1 MIAQNLGLKF
11 QKSARAENPKTFN
24 MNDISAIIE
33 KQKQELQHRLAILT
47 ENNLSSLI
55 EERKGY
61 ETKIQELDAKIES
74 ICGELGI
81 EVGEVGG
88 SKKKAKRTRMSGE
101 EIDRRIVDAIKAAPD
116 GISQIDLSN
125 STGVSYASVLKWLS
139 VHADRVTTQ
148 GDRKAK
154 KIFLKV

>member
-1 MIAQNLGLKF
+1 
-11 QKSARAENPKTFN
+11 

-33 KQKQELQHRLAILT
+33 KQKQELQHRLAILS
-47 ENNLSSLI
+47 ENNLNSLI

-61 ETKIQELDAKIES
+61 EAKIQDLDAKIES
-74 ICGELGI
+74 ICNELGI

-88 SKKKAKRTRMSGE
+88 GKKKVKRTRMSGA
-101 EIDRRIVDAIKAAPD
+101 EIDRRIIEAIKAAPD

-125 STGVSYASVLKWLS
+125 STGVSYASVVKWLS
-139 VHADRVTTQ
+139 VHAETVTTQ

-154 KIFLKV
+154 KIFLKA